1 MFTKMIK
8 TSCLLA
14 GVFAMSFAN
23 ATTDEQMDLTEVTQ
37 ASTVI
42 VTGEVL
48 SSVTVMQGNSPFTK
62 FTLSIEEQIK
72 GNSPQT
78 ITVVIPG
85 GTMKKGRFL
94 VGETVPGVTPILS
107 AQKSL
112 YFLSPLD
119 AKDEYQ
125 IVGFNQGQAS
135 ISTVNGEEI
144 ITGTLTGGHQYSLTE
159 MKAKINAADGK

>member
-1 MFTKMIK
+1 MLTKMIK

-14 GVFAMSFAN
+14 GVLAMSFAN
-23 ATTDEQMDLTEVTQ
+23 ATTDEQMDLAEVTE

-48 SSVTVMQGNSPFTK
+48 DSVTVMEGNSPLTK
-62 FTLSIEEQIK
+62 LTISIEERIK
-72 GNSPQT
+72 GNTPQT

-94 VGETVPGVTPILS
+94 VGEVVPGITPVLS
-107 AQKSL
+107 SQKNL
-112 YFLSPLD
+112 YFLSPLA

-125 IVGFNQGQAS
+125 VVGFNQGQAS
-135 ISTVNGEEI
+135 ISMVNGEES
-144 ITGTLTGGHQYSLTE
+144 ITGTLTNGERYSLTE
-159 MKAKINAADGK
+159 MKAKIHAAQGL